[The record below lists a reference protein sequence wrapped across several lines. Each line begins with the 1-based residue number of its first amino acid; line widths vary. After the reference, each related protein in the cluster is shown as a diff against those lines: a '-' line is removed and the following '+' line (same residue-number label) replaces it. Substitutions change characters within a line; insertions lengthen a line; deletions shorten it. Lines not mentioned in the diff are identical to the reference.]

1 MHPFRKTF
9 WFLFVVWG
17 GLLFS
22 AADTYAQSG
31 GPFDLHWGTID
42 TGGGSRQ
49 EGNYTLGDTAG
60 QPDAQTLSGGPYIL
74 SGGFWAYRPSQISP
88 TPTIPPTLTATMT
101 PTQTA
106 ILTPVLTATQ
116 TPTQTTTSTPA
127 LTPISTFTPTPTL
140 TATPTGSPLEPTHT
154 PTASP
159 GTPSPTP
166 TGPTGTPTPTPPP
179 CSPDYDLNGDTRV
192 DAADLLL
199 LIENLRQNTGDPQS
213 DFNCDGRV
221 NWQDLLLFSKQ
232 WER

>member
-1 MHPFRKTF
+1 MHPFRKTL
-9 WFLFVVWG
+9 WLLFVAWG

-22 AADTYAQSG
+22 AAGTWAQSG

-42 TGGGSRQ
+42 TGGDSRQ

-60 QPDAQTLSGGPYIL
+60 QPDAQTLSGGPYLL
-74 SGGFWAYRPSQISP
+74 SGGFWAYRPSQFSP
-88 TPTIPPTLTATMT
+88 TATVT

-106 ILTPVLTATQ
+106 VLTPVLTATQ
-116 TPTQTTTSTPA
+116 TPTQTNTSTPA
-127 LTPISTFTPTPTL
+127 LTPILTFTPTPTL

-159 GTPSPTP
+159 GTPTPTP
-166 TGPTGTPTPTPPP
+166 TGPTGTPTPTSSP
-179 CSPDYDLNGDTRV
+179 CSPNYDLNGDTRV

-199 LIENLRQNTGDPQS
+199 LIEDIRQDAGDLRG

-221 NWQDLLLFSKQ
+221 DWQDLLLFSKQ
-232 WER
+232 WES